1 MARRITVIVLVAV
14 AALAVASISLAAPQ
28 AEDAQWHAK
37 YWNNRDLADTPALER
52 SEDAL
57 DHDWGASSPL
67 NGVNVDNFSA
77 RWTRVIDFEAGRYRF
92 NVTSDDGVRTWVDE
106 KLLIDDWAEHEAVLH
121 TADISLSAGEHQVT
135 VEYFEADGNA
145 VLKLDWEKIS
155 GSAVSG
161 STVVPDTLLPGGY
174 ELVDTYSTG
183 FVRGGPP
190 ASWYLAAG
198 GQGSD
203 YLWTSGH
210 NRLDGSYNWARW
222 YPTLAAGAYEVFAY
236 IPVGQATTATAR
248 YWVHP
253 SGGYTLVVI
262 DQGAYQG
269 QWVSLGRYYFSSEFY
284 EFVSLSNV
292 TFEEPG
298 TTQVAFD
305 AIMWVPV
312 P

>member
-1 MARRITVIVLVAV
+1 MARRIAVIVLVVV
-14 AALAVASISLAAPQ
+14 AALGAASLVLAAPQ
-28 AEDAQWHAK
+28 AEDTQWHAK
-37 YWNNRDLADTPALER
+37 YWNNRDLADSPVLER

-57 DHDWGASSPL
+57 DHDWGASSPR
-67 NGVNVDNFSA
+67 NGVNIDNFSA
-77 RWTRVIDFEAGRYRF
+77 RWTRVIDFEAGTYRF
-92 NVTSDDGVRTWVDE
+92 NVTSDDGVRMWVDE
-106 KLLIDDWAEHEAVLH
+106 RLLVDDWAEHEAVLH

-145 VLKLDWEKIS
+145 VLKLDWEK
-155 GSAVSG
+155 VSG
-161 STVVPDTLLPGGY
+161 SSGVVPDTMLPGGY

-190 ASWYLAAG
+190 ANWYLAAG

-203 YLWTSGH
+203 YLWTGGY
-210 NRLDGSYNWARW
+210 NRLDGNYNWARW

-262 DQGAYQG
+262 DQGAHQG

-284 EFVSLSNV
+284 ECVSLSNV

-305 AIMWVPV
+305 AIMWVPI